1 MKRGDVIRGYRIV
14 SEPKN
19 GGGGRSVW
27 AFARRA
33 GSDYFLK
40 RFLDPKW
47 PTDSSMGSP
56 AGKARRREECER
68 FEHRHQQLAATLN
81 PSAIGGGNLVTAID
95 IFREGTTYYMVT
107 DRIHALGVEDLRG
120 FTLRQIAV
128 VLRTLCHGIKVL
140 HRAGLVHGHLT
151 PATVLL
157 QRSAAG
163 NLVAAKVIGLDD
175 AYPTGDPPPPDQIVG
190 DRRFSAPEWL
200 RYVKGDDDQLTTAV
214 DIYALGLM
222 FHVYLAG
229 GLPGLIFDNQ
239 LDVRMIALLRRMTA
253 DAAAD
258 RPRIE
263 EVITALADETLLR
276 PARSTQAEEFACP
289 ATASA

>member
-14 SEPKN
+14 SEPKT

-27 AFARRA
+27 AFAQRA
-33 GSDYFLK
+33 GGDYFLK
-40 RFLDPKW
+40 QFLDPKW

-68 FEHRHQQLAATLN
+68 FERRHQQIAATLN
-81 PSAIGGGNLVTAID
+81 PTAIGGGNLVTAID
-95 IFREGTTYYMVT
+95 IFREGTTYYTVT
-107 DRIHALGVEDLRG
+107 DRIHALSVEDLRG

-128 VLRTLCHGIKVL
+128 VLRTLCQSIKLL
-140 HRAGLVHGHLT
+140 HRAGIVHGNLT
-151 PATVLL
+151 PANVLL
-157 QRSAAG
+157 QRSSGG

-175 AYPTGDPPPPDQIVG
+175 AYPSGDPPPPDQVVG

-200 RYVKGDDDQLTTAV
+200 RFVKGGGDQLTTAV
-214 DIYALGLM
+214 DIFALGLI
-222 FHVYLAG
+222 FHGYLAG
-229 GLPGLIFDNQ
+229 GLPGLIFDDQ
-239 LDVRMIALLRRMTA
+239 LDGRMIALLRRMTA

-263 EVITALADETLLR
+263 EVVTALADATLVR